1 MEDLHHKLGNLPQQA
16 LAARHSLILGQK
28 LGSAIGLQQASHHHL
43 NHQLNQL
50 NQLNQLSQLNHL
62 SQLNQQLQQQLQ
74 QQLNLN
80 RLSSG
85 LNLNLGLSHKLTGDH
100 HHHHHHQL
108 TGDHHHHHHHHQLMQ
123 QQRPLPHQIQMGLGL
138 DLDLDLAVNLDLS
151 STNSTSSSTSST
163 SSTSTTSN
171 DHGSGIGLGGRR
183 WTTQAQVHS
192 AHDPVQDNNGD
203 SLNVKG
209 RPSCLTLVHD
219 DGETE
224 KDELWFCKPPSTEK
238 PSASIFLTAAK
249 STLNANATA
258 YTMPTTEGRGLLPKP
273 SKNSGDFRLNVEAP
287 VFKPAGLL
295 ALPTTSVLP
304 AAPLNPLNPSTPQFS
319 EQGLQLNGCTSRQSI
334 RWRKEPL
341 PDLFRAVIS
350 LMRELMRSVSYPEII
365 NTLAVR
371 LQRPEVELKRHLP
384 HTLHTA
390 VINGYLKK
398 DGNRYTLM
406 SETDQM
412 EIMRRNQAA
421 AQRAKELEKEPL
433 SWRKR

>member
-1 MEDLHHKLGNLPQQA
+1 MEDLHLKLGDLPQQA

-62 SQLNQQLQQQLQ
+62 SQLNQQLQHQLQ

-85 LNLNLGLSHKLTGDH
+85 LNLNLGLSQKLTGDH
-100 HHHHHHQL
+100 HHHCQ
-108 TGDHHHHHHHHQLMQ
+108 MQ
-123 QQRPLPHQIQMGLGL
+123 QQRPLHHQIQMGLGL
-138 DLDLDLAVNLDLS
+138 DLDLDLAVNLDLNLEGS
-151 STNSTSSSTSST
+151 SMNSTSSSTGST
-163 SSTSTTSN
+163 SSTSTTSS

-209 RPSCLTLVHD
+209 RPSCLTLGHD
-219 DGETE
+219 DGEME
-224 KDELWFCKPPSTEK
+224 KDALWFCKSPSTDK
-238 PSASIFLTAAK
+238 PSASIYLTAAK

-258 YTMPTTEGRGLLPKP
+258 YTMPTTEGRGLMPKT
-273 SKNSGDFRLNVEAP
+273 SQISGDFKLNVEAP

-304 AAPLNPLNPSTPQFS
+304 AAPLNPLNPSTPQLS
-319 EQGLQLNGCTSRQSI
+319 EQGLQLYGCTSRQSI

-341 PDLFRAVIS
+341 PDLFRAVLS
-350 LMRELMRSVSYPEII
+350 LMRELLRSVSYPEII

-412 EIMRRNQAA
+412 EIMRRNQVAA
-421 AQRAKELEKEPL
+421 KRAKELEKEPL